1 MDLQKKWVEISP
13 SIKINIK
20 SIFFSKIKKFWF
32 QPCLPSF
39 FLRKFKKEILSV
51 SGWITLESSLLVVK
65 YQRWEVLKFW
75 HTCPTYFNFL
85 QNKTKYLNSSS
96 WNYKNCFTIYEL
108 IILTTFTYFWMLRLV
123 NCSSASKFKLSI
135 DLSFEWRQI
144 FNCYK
149 FIGLFHKKKLFY

>member
-1 MDLQKKWVEISP
+1 MSTQAFSSENLKKKYCPFLVE
-13 SIKINIK
+13 
-20 SIFFSKIKKFWF
+20 
-32 QPCLPSF
+32 L
-39 FLRKFKKEILSV
+39 L
-51 SGWITLESSLLVVK
+51 SGWITLESSLFVVK

-75 HTCPTYFNFL
+75 HTCPIYFNFL

-144 FNCYK
+144 FYCYK
-149 FIGLFHKKKLFY
+149 FIGLFHKKKNYFIKLDSIASCKLKF